1 MRADL
6 GRPKAVKA
14 GDLVTIR
21 LRLPKSKQHA
31 RLSVW
36 SRFSGYPF
44 APHIQMEKL
53 GVLKDGRPQ
62 MVSPMYAALHED
74 RREAI
79 LQFVADDNLDVMV
92 RQEVD
97 APSEVSAKVRII
109 ARGKTSQAV
118 RRYCRDAFWQLRS
131 YSEAF
136 VRKIRRQD
144 LVRVS
149 DKRDV

>member
-6 GRPKAVKA
+6 GRAKSVKA
-14 GDLVTIR
+14 GDLVVIR

-36 SRFSGYPF
+36 SRAPGYPF
-44 APHIQMEKL
+44 APHIQAEKL
-53 GVLKDGRPQ
+53 GLTKDGRPQ

-74 RREAI
+74 RREAE
-79 LQFVADDNLDVMV
+79 LQFIADDNLDVMV

-109 ARGKTSQAV
+109 ARGKASQAV
-118 RRYCRDAFWQLRS
+118 RRYCGDAFRQLRDHS
-131 YSEAF
+131 QALL
-136 VRKIRRQD
+136 RKIRGAQ
-144 LVRVS
+144 VV
-149 DKRDV
+149 